1 MEWQREHLKEVLVN
15 TAIVVTGANDNDDNV
30 KITLDI
36 KAGVL
41 SYGPV
46 IDFQV
51 TSSIPFTNLAFWAD
65 HPFMCS
71 KEYMEGNTVGNI
83 VEDTPAIRVLIMEL
97 VSSEKRKLYTTT
109 DCTYKAR
116 LIKAIASFWS

>member
-1 MEWQREHLKEVLVN
+1 MEWQRKHLKEVLVN
-15 TAIVVTGANDNDDNV
+15 TTLVVTGANNNDDNV
-30 KITLDI
+30 EITLDI

-41 SYGPV
+41 DYGPV

-51 TSSIPFTNLAFWAD
+51 TSSVAFTNLGFWGD
-65 HPFMCS
+65 HPLMCS
-71 KEYMEGNTVGNI
+71 SEYMTGNSVGNI
-83 VEDTPAIRVLIMEL
+83 IEDTPAVRALIAEL

-109 DCTYKAR
+109 DCTHKAR